1 MKNRSIR
8 ARACSPALSVLSL
21 AFAAAVQAQGIEIDP
36 VVISASRTEQPLS
49 QVLSAVSVITRAEIE
64 KSQAPTLADLLQGE
78 AGFEFSRNGGPGT
91 LTSFFLRGQDSSSMT
106 LMIDGVKS
114 QVDAYNAILQTDL
127 PLQLIERIEIL
138 KGNASALYGN
148 AAVGGVINIITRR
161 GKGEPRAYGNASVGS
176 FGSRSAFA
184 GYGGGSGDVRFDI
197 NVGSQKSQGFSAMNP
212 SQNSLVNPDKD
223 GISNQY
229 ASGSLEKRLSPELVI
244 GTRFNFSDAKID
256 TDSDTD
262 TDTDVGRYFKKTQ
275 NLGAYVKWVINPSW
289 TSTLNL
295 NHSEFDAKDTKN
307 GQIFENGFGAFWQ
320 NGRMNGRQIGLE
332 WSNSYEINKDTQAV
346 FGAEQVTGKYKASGN
361 SPYNTNRESAGYFV
375 GLTHQIDRL
384 TLQTNLRHDSISTD
398 YVDSYASVPFTKS
411 AANSWL
417 LGAGYTLNE
426 LWKLTSS
433 VSTGF
438 KVPSAGDL
446 SYNPNLK
453 PEHHQSQEVGAVY
466 SSQKAFF
473 RFAFF
478 NTDTKDAFTYIF
490 PTAPF
495 VVNTGHVQNQGVE
508 LNSRITLKSYMIKGS
523 FVSQDPVNVSTGSQL
538 ARRAKQFGVVDVS
551 RDFGVRSLG
560 VRLNG
565 VGARTDPNGHLSGYS
580 LWSVY
585 FSQKMSNELTLR
597 VRLENALDRDY
608 QLSYGFNTPGRGI
621 YATLQYQPK

>member
-1 MKNRSIR
+1 M
-8 ARACSPALSVLSL
+8 
-21 AFAAAVQAQGIEIDP
+21 
-36 VVISASRTEQPLS
+36 
-49 QVLSAVSVITRAEIE
+49 
-64 KSQAPTLADLLQGE
+64 
-78 AGFEFSRNGGPGT
+78 
-91 LTSFFLRGQDSSSMT
+91 
-106 LMIDGVKS
+106 
-114 QVDAYNAILQTDL
+114 
-127 PLQLIERIEIL
+127 
-138 KGNASALYGN
+138 
-148 AAVGGVINIITRR
+148 
-161 GKGEPRAYGNASVGS
+161 
-176 FGSRSAFA
+176 
-184 GYGGGSGDVRFDI
+184 
-197 NVGSQKSQGFSAMNP
+197 
-212 SQNSLVNPDKD
+212 
-223 GISNQY
+223 
-229 ASGSLEKRLSPELVI
+229 
-244 GTRFNFSDAKID
+244 
-256 TDSDTD
+256 
-262 TDTDVGRYFKKTQ
+262 
-275 NLGAYVKWVINPSW
+275 
-289 TSTLNL
+289 NL

-361 SPYNTNRESAGYFV
+361 SPYNTSRESTGYFV

-398 YVDSYASVPFTKS
+398 YVDSYASVPLTKS